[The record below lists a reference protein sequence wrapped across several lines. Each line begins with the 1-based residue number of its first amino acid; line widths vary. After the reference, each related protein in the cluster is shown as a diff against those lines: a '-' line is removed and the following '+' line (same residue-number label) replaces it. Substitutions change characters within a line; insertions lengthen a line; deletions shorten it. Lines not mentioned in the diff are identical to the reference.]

1 MEFKQDIFPR
11 NISQHGSST
20 RDEVCQQ
27 LMNSV
32 NVQFNKR
39 WGLSTA
45 DEFCQ
50 RAVQQEMRSVNSW
63 SIRSQWQLSKRWGLS
78 TADEFCHNGSSTRD
92 EVCQHLMNSVTTAA
106 QQEMRSVNSWWIL
119 SQRQLNKRWGLST
132 ADEICH
138 NGSSTAFICTPVAPR
153 LAEVMMQFTGPRGLW
168 STQSTS

>member
-20 RDEVCQQ
+20 RDEVYQQ

-63 SIRSQWQLSKRWGLS
+63 WILSQRQLNKRWGLS

-92 EVCQHLMNSVTTAA
+92 EVCQQLMNSVNV
-106 QQEMRSVNSWWIL
+106 QF
-119 SQRQLNKRWGLST
+119 NKRWGLST
-132 ADEICH
+132 ADEFCH